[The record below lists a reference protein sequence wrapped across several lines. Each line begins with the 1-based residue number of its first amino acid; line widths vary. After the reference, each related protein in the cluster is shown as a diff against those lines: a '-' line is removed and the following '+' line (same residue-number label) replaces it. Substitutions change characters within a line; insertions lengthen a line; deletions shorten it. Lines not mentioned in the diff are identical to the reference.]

1 MPPCWA
7 VFVWSPEATPVWDS
21 QWPEPW
27 QSGKRAFGCCVAT
40 ENAGQAV
47 QQIIAET
54 GNTDVHLGLVDVSSL
69 ESVRSFCNRFEGDRV
84 DVLIHNA
91 GILPPER
98 LDTEDGLEST
108 LATHLVG
115 PYLMTQLLLPL
126 LAKGDRARVIW
137 VSSGGMYTQR
147 LNTGELENPPEPF
160 DGVLAYARAKRGTV
174 TLNRLWAKTLL
185 EHGIASPRHASRM
198 GRHTGSKNPSP
209 DFGKSPKKILRTL
222 KKAPTP
228 RSGSTTCDKAQATAG
243 LFWFDR
249 KARSE
254 FFTSE
259 NESVVGRRRK
269 VLTGA

>member
-1 MPPCWA
+1 MGTLWTRLANRVLDPSI
-7 VFVWSPEATPVWDS
+7 VFSFDRTGYKRHRAEFTPEDLDAPMLGRVCLVTGGNSGLGLATARALAEREACVWLLCRNRER
-21 QWPEPW
+21 
-27 QSGKRAFGCCVAT
+27 GNR
-40 ENAGQAV
+40 AV

-147 LNTGELENPPEPF
+147 LNTGNWKTRPSRLTVCWPTLEPNEAPSPSIGF
-160 DGVLAYARAKRGTV
+160 GRKRC
-174 TLNRLWAKTLL
+174 WSM
-185 EHGIASPRHASRM
+185 ASPATPCIPDGPTHRA
-198 GRHTGSKNPSP
+198 SKNPSP
-209 DFGKSPKKILRTL
+209 DFGKSPKR
-222 KKAPTP
+222 
-228 RSGSTTCDKAQATAG
+228 
-243 LFWFDR
+243 F
-249 KARSE
+249 
-254 FFTSE
+254 
-259 NESVVGRRRK
+259 
-269 VLTGA
+269 